1 MIASDRNRVGA
12 YAGLGTCKLL
22 TGSIDETI
30 PLEEEAIHL
39 SPRDPYIGIR
49 YLRIGVSHLLQS
61 HTDEAIVW
69 LEKAAVT
76 LPGYPIHHAWL
87 TAALALKGETER
99 AAAEL
104 AEARRLSGGR
114 YSSIARLKAVGHF
127 GVPKIRALFEA
138 TYLTGLRKAG
148 MPEE

>member
-87 TAALALKGETER
+87 TAALALKGETEL

-127 GVPKIRALFEA
+127 GGPKIRALFEA